1 MLIHCPECGKEISDQ
16 AASCP
21 NCGCP
26 QSVWIGAAPLEA
38 ETTARDEPES
48 ADMSAESAEQSE
60 GERAKDGRGFLIF
73 AAITIAVM
81 FFFTLLTLSGSPSSA
96 GGSSGSGKKSY
107 STDDY
112 KSACYSLAEKQV
124 KKHLKAPSTASFC
137 RMSEASFSKD
147 EENTYV
153 MTGWVDA
160 ENSFGAKLRSNWGIK
175 VKVSSEKMTMVRLII
190 DGETVYP

>member
-1 MLIHCPECGKEISDQ
+1 MLIKCRECGKEISTQ
-16 AASCP
+16 AAACP
-21 NCGCP
+21 HCGCP
-26 QSVWIGAAPLEA
+26 VWQPTEGTPPKM
-38 ETTARDEPES
+38 EPEKKTGGG
-48 ADMSAESAEQSE
+48 D
-60 GERAKDGRGFLIF
+60 RWIF
-73 AAITIAVM
+73 AAIAVIVVLCIL
-81 FFFTLLTLSGSPSSA
+81 FGTSTGTGKTGGTSP
-96 GGSSGSGKKSY
+96 KSY
-107 STDDY
+107 STADY
-112 KSACYSLAEKQV
+112 KSVCYSLAEDQV

-175 VKVSSEKMTMVRLII
+175 VKVDGEKMTMVRLII

>member
-1 MLIHCPECGKEISDQ
+1 MLIKCRECGKEISTQ
-16 AASCP
+16 AAACP
-21 NCGCP
+21 HCGCP
-26 QSVWIGAAPLEA
+26 VWQPTEGTPPKL
-38 ETTARDEPES
+38 EPEKKTG
-48 ADMSAESAEQSE
+48 
-60 GERAKDGRGFLIF
+60 GEDRWIF
-73 AAITIAVM
+73 VAIAVIV
-81 FFFTLLTLSGSPSSA
+81 LLCILFGTRAGTGKTGGGSP
-96 GGSSGSGKKSY
+96 KSY
-107 STDDY
+107 STADY
-112 KSACYSLAEKQV
+112 KSVCYSLAEEQV

-175 VKVSSEKMTMVRLII
+175 VKVSGEKMTMVRLII

>member
-1 MLIHCPECGKEISDQ
+1 MLIKCRECGKEISTQ
-16 AASCP
+16 AAACP
-21 NCGCP
+21 HCGCP
-26 QSVWIGAAPLEA
+26 VWQPTEGTPPKM
-38 ETTARDEPES
+38 EPE
-48 ADMSAESAEQSE
+48 EKKR
-60 GERAKDGRGFLIF
+60 GPIWLLLVIVGFLLF
-73 AAITIAVM
+73 VA
-81 FFFTLLTLSGSPSSA
+81 FSGL
-96 GGSSGSGKKSY
+96 SSGSGAYRSSSGTRQKSY
-107 STDDY
+107 SEADY
-112 KSACYSLAEKQV
+112 KSACYSLAEEQV

-175 VKVSSEKMTMVRLII
+175 VKVSGEKMTMVRLII